1 MGDPKFP
8 SKHYDTPSHPWQK
21 VRIEE
26 ESGLIHQYG
35 LKNKR
40 EIWRANTKVREM
52 RRQARRL
59 TANSSDDQAQKE
71 KNLLLA
77 KLNRLGMLEQNSGL
91 EDVLIMTPENVL
103 DRRLQTQVY
112 LQGLSSTVKQA
123 RQLIVHGHIS
133 IDGAVVRVP
142 GILVTKLQ
150 EKNISYSPTSALN
163 SDLHPVRPRI
173 QEKYDDE
180 MEESVEEEKA
190 DVKGIEE
197 KAEDAKTENKAESK
211 VVEEKT
217 VKDAKTENKAESK
230 VVEEKTVK
238 DAKTEDKTKSEQVEE
253 TKVEK
258 K

>member
-52 RRQARRL
+52 RRQARKL
-59 TANSSDDQAQKE
+59 TANSNDKQAQKE
-71 KNLLLA
+71 ENLLLA

-91 EDVLIMTPENVL
+91 EDVLTMTSESVL

-133 IDGAVVRVP
+133 IDGAVARIP
-142 GILVTKLQ
+142 GILVTRLQ

-163 SDLHPVRPRI
+163 NDLHPVRPGI
-173 QEKYDDE
+173 QEKTEDE
-180 MEESVEEEKA
+180 MEEPVE
-190 DVKGIEE
+190 D
-197 KAEDAKTENKAESK
+197 KAEDAKTE
-211 VVEEKT
+211 
-217 VKDAKTENKAESK
+217 
-230 VVEEKTVK
+230 
-238 DAKTEDKTKSEQVEE
+238 DKGKLKEVEE

>member
-52 RRQARRL
+52 RRQARKL

-71 KNLLLA
+71 KTLLLA
-77 KLNRLGMLEQNSGL
+77 KLNRLGMLEPNSGF
-91 EDVLIMTPENVL
+91 EDVLRITPENVL

-133 IDGAVVRVP
+133 IDGAVARVP

-217 VKDAKTENKAESK
+217 VKDAKTEE
-230 VVEEKTVK
+230 
-238 DAKTEDKTKSEQVEE
+238 KTKSEQVEE
-253 TKVEK
+253 TKADTVEK

>member
-1 MGDPKFP
+1 MGHPKFP

-52 RRQARRL
+52 RRQARKL
-59 TANSSDDQAQKE
+59 TANSSDEQAQKE

-91 EDVLIMTPENVL
+91 EDVLRMTPENVL

-133 IDGAVVRVP
+133 IDGAVARVP
-142 GILVTKLQ
+142 GILVNKLQ

-163 SDLHPVRPRI
+163 SDLHPVRPGI
-173 QEKYDDE
+173 QEKTDDE
-180 MEESVEEEKA
+180 IEEPLEEKA
-190 DVKGIEE
+190 DEKEVEKEAKDVKTKDKAESKKAE
-197 KAEDAKTENKAESK
+197 DAKTKDKAESKKAEDAKTEDKAESK
-211 VVEEKT
+211 
-217 VKDAKTENKAESK
+217 KA
-230 VVEEKTVK
+230 
-238 DAKTEDKTKSEQVEE
+238 EE
-253 TKVEK
+253 TKANTVEK

>member
-52 RRQARRL
+52 RRQARKL

-91 EDVLIMTPENVL
+91 EDVLRMTPENVL

-190 DVKGIEE
+190 DEKEIEE
-197 KAEDAKTENKAESK
+197 KTVKDSKTEDKAESK
-211 VVEEKT
+211 EVEEKT
-217 VKDAKTENKAESK
+217 VKDS
-230 VVEEKTVK
+230 
-238 DAKTEDKTKSEQVEE
+238 KTEDKTKSEQVEE
-253 TKVEK
+253 TKADTVEK

>member
-21 VRIEE
+21 VRIEQE
-26 ESGLIHQYG
+26 GGLVHQYG

-52 RRQARRL
+52 RRQARKL

-77 KLNRLGMLEQNSGL
+77 KLNRLGMLEQNAGL
-91 EDVLIMTPENVL
+91 EDVLTMTPENIL
-103 DRRLQTQVY
+103 ERRLQTQVY

-133 IDGAVVRVP
+133 IDGAVARVP

-173 QEKYDDE
+173 QGTLDDE
-180 MEESVEEEKA
+180 MEENTT
-190 DVKGIEE
+190 VKKEVKKE
-197 KAEDAKTENKAESK
+197 TDDKAESK
-211 VVEEKT
+211 E
-217 VKDAKTENKAESK
+217 VKRPVTDKVENKK
-230 VVEEKTVK
+230 
-238 DAKTEDKTKSEQVEE
+238 
-253 TKVEK
+253 
-258 K
+258 

>member
-52 RRQARRL
+52 RRQARKL

-91 EDVLIMTPENVL
+91 EDVLRMTPENVL

-133 IDGAVVRVP
+133 IDGAVARVP

-190 DVKGIEE
+190 DEKGI
-197 KAEDAKTENKAESK
+197 
-211 VVEEKT
+211 
-217 VKDAKTENKAESK
+217 
-230 VVEEKTVK
+230 EEKTVK

-253 TKVEK
+253 TKADTVEK

>member
-8 SKHYDTPSHPWQK
+8 SKHYDSPSHPWQK

-52 RRQARRL
+52 RRQARKL
-59 TANSSDDQAQKE
+59 TANASDEQAQKE

-91 EDVLIMTPENVL
+91 EDVLRMTPENVL

-133 IDGAVVRVP
+133 IDGAVARVP

-163 SDLHPVRPRI
+163 SDLHPVRPGI
-173 QEKYDDE
+173 QEKTGDE
-180 MEESVEEEKA
+180 MEEPIDKKTDEKETE
-190 DVKGIEE
+190 DKTESKVIEE
-197 KAEDAKTENKAESK
+197 KAE
-211 VVEEKT
+211 
-217 VKDAKTENKAESK
+217 
-230 VVEEKTVK
+230 

>member
-1 MGDPKFP
+1 MGHPKFP

-52 RRQARRL
+52 RRQARKL
-59 TANSSDDQAQKE
+59 TAKSSDDQAQKE

-77 KLNRLGMLEQNSGL
+77 KLNRLGMLEQNAGL
-91 EDVLIMTPENVL
+91 EDVLRMTPENIL
-103 DRRLQTQVY
+103 ERRLQTQVY

-133 IDGAVVRVP
+133 IDGAVARVP

-163 SDLHPVRPRI
+163 SDLHPVRPGI
-173 QEKYDDE
+173 QEKTDDE
-180 MEESVEEEKA
+180 MEEPIEKKVDEKKA
-190 DVKGIEE
+190 EDKTESKQVEE
-197 KAEDAKTENKAESK
+197 KAEDAKTEDKTESK
-211 VVEEKT
+211 
-217 VKDAKTENKAESK
+217 
-230 VVEEKTVK
+230 
-238 DAKTEDKTKSEQVEE
+238 QVEE

>member
-26 ESGLIHQYG
+26 EKGLIHQYG

-52 RRQARRL
+52 RRQARKL
-59 TANSSDDQAQKE
+59 TANSGDEQAQKE

-91 EDVLIMTPENVL
+91 EDVLTMTSESVL

-133 IDGAVVRVP
+133 IDGAVARIP
-142 GILVTKLQ
+142 GIIVTKLQ
-150 EKNISYSPTSALN
+150 EKNITYSPTSALN

-173 QEKYDDE
+173 QEKTDDE
-180 MEESVEEEKA
+180 MEEPIEKNA
-190 DVKGIEE
+190 DEKKTEDKAESKQVEE
-197 KAEDAKTENKAESK
+197 KAEDAKTEDKTESK
-211 VVEEKT
+211 
-217 VKDAKTENKAESK
+217 
-230 VVEEKTVK
+230 
-238 DAKTEDKTKSEQVEE
+238 QVEE